1 MLKIA
6 GIQITQKLYESL
18 YSLVYRGCDKSGES
32 AVLKMLKDPYPPPER
47 LAGFKREYELTRS
60 LNVAGAV
67 RALALESDG
76 QRPVMILEDFGGDSL
91 ERLGLAGRIELAEF
105 LKLAISVTEILGDIH
120 AVNIIHKDINPSNIL
135 FNPTTGEVKI
145 IDFGISTVLSRENSA
160 FRSPN
165 VLEGTLIYI
174 SPEQTGR
181 MNRAIDWRSDFYS
194 LGVTLYKLLTG
205 CEPFESA
212 DPLELVHSHIA
223 KQPRPPHVV
232 KSDIPLAVSD
242 IILRLMAKN
251 AEDRYQSAYGIKADL
266 EVCLQQ
272 LQARGEIDRF
282 PLGGA
287 DVSDKFH
294 IPQKLYGRERQ
305 IETLLAAFERVSTGT
320 REMLLVTGG
329 AGVGKTAA
337 VSEVH
342 KPITAKRGNFI
353 AGKFDQYNRNI
364 PYYAISQ
371 AFNELCDRL
380 LAEKEAVLK
389 EWREKILA
397 AVGSNGQVLIEV
409 IPHLERA
416 IGPQPPVAKVGPQEA
431 QNRFNLVCQNFIK
444 AISQPAHP
452 LVLFIDDLQWADGA
466 SLSLLKTL
474 ISDEEIGHLLVL
486 GAYRDSEVDAT
497 HPLIMTLEEIEK
509 ESGLVSSIHL
519 DNLSDSDVSVLVA
532 ETLACSP
539 AESQP
544 LSDLVCQKT
553 QGNAFFTVE
562 FLKSL
567 YTEGLLTFARTER
580 KWQWDLGQIQA
591 KDITDSAVVLMAG
604 KIGKLAAGTQTVLQL
619 AACIGNTFELA
630 TLAII
635 CEQPPAAVLG
645 DLFPALREG
654 LAVPLNANYKWV
666 TAADETLAGEA
677 KFKFPHDRVQQAAY
691 SLIEESQKQATHLQ
705 IGRLL
710 LASSRSENLENRIF
724 DIVNQLNEGS
734 GLIEEETET
743 VKLAELNGRAGK
755 KAKSATAY
763 ESAGRYFK
771 KGLDLLGESRWQS
784 WYDLTL
790 NLSVEALEAE
800 YLQLH
805 YQEVERLSQEILQ
818 TARALLEKIK
828 VYLIRIQS
836 YSGQNQPRTAVDTT
850 LEVLEMLGVSLSGS
864 QLQNLPSLNVE
875 ELYNL
880 PPMTDPYKLAAMQ
893 LLMNIWGTTV
903 AVSPELLP
911 QMAIT
916 MVELL
921 VEYGNS
927 PQAPFAYAYYGS
939 NLCGV
944 LGNIE
949 LGYQL
954 GLLGV
959 RLLQKFDSADTK
971 CKVGHV
977 FNAFIRHWKEP
988 TVECIESLRAN
999 FKLGLEVGDLE
1010 YTCYSAMEYS
1020 TITLFAGENLAS
1032 VCEKHAQSISLIH
1045 KLKQELQ
1052 LQYNQIWGQLA
1063 LNLSG
1068 QADDPKKL
1076 AGKWFDETERVPV
1089 YLANNDRFFVLCVCL
1104 AKTILCYVFK
1114 DPEQAVA
1121 NARLVAECEVAFSS
1135 LLFRGQILFYY
1146 SLALLAIYSTA
1157 DPSQQLEYLKL
1168 VEENQKRIGGW
1179 AVCAPANYRHKY
1191 DLVEAEKA
1199 RVLGENWKAGEF
1211 YDRAI
1216 KGARKHGYLHEEAL
1230 AYERAAEFYLERGL
1244 EEIAQTYMTK
1254 AHYCYNIWGA
1264 AGKVRDL
1271 QKQYPQFFVAKSSG
1285 STQTAVTVSSTT
1297 SGGTVTAALD
1307 LTSILK
1313 ASQTISQEMA
1323 LDSLVVKLIKLAV
1336 ENAGAEKG
1344 YLLMERDEQWWVIEG
1359 CGTSDSDAG
1368 AVWRSISLESAGDS
1382 SETAVLSQGIVNYV
1396 IRTKESVVLN
1406 AAAKEGN
1413 FTADAYISK
1422 QQPKS
1427 VLCAPLLNQ
1436 SKLVGVLYLEN
1447 NLTAG
1452 AFTPDRLEVL
1462 SLLAAQAAISIENA
1476 KLYARV
1482 RASEAQLTQLLETL
1496 PVGVAV
1502 HDTTGQ
1508 VTYMNPTGKRLLL
1521 LDAPSEA
1528 GGEKLS
1534 EAYRIYVAGTD
1545 RLYPTEQLPA
1555 MRAIKGE
1562 TVTVDDLELRAGG
1575 KSVLFEVRSIP
1586 VFDEL
1591 GNVIS
1596 ALIAFHDITDRVRA
1610 QKVLADYSRT
1620 LEAQV
1625 AERTQE
1631 LRSALESLKATQ
1643 EELIQSEKMAALG
1656 QLVAGVAHE
1665 INTPL
1670 GAITSSARNL
1680 ASFWN
1685 DSLEPLLAFWRGL
1698 KPASQGHFLALLRA
1712 TSQPVAPLSTRE
1724 QRQIKKALAQQ
1735 LESHSIENAA
1745 SVANLL
1751 LGTGVWDN
1759 LEPFL
1764 PLLKDPEGETI
1775 LKTAYQLANA
1785 QTSIRT
1791 IATAAERAGK
1801 VVFALKTYARYN
1813 VTGIP
1818 VEAQIAEGIETVLTL
1833 YHNQLKQGV
1842 QVIKNYEEGV
1852 PAVLCY
1858 PDELNQVW
1866 TNLIHN
1872 ALQAMDYQGT
1882 LTADIRR
1889 GEGGIQVSI
1898 TDSGRGIPPEIM
1910 PKIFQPFFTT
1920 KPPGEGSGLGL
1931 DIVKKIVEEK
1941 HRGKIEVQSVPGRTT
1956 FTVFLP
1962 LT

>member
-6 GIQITQKLYESL
+6 GIQITKKLYESQ
-18 YSLVYRGCDKSGES
+18 YSLVYRGVRQSGES

-105 LKLAISVTEILGDIH
+105 LKLAISVTEILGEIH

-135 FNPTTGEVKI
+135 FKPTTGEVKI

-223 KQPRPPHVV
+223 KKPRPPHVV

-272 LQARGEIDRF
+272 LQAKGEIDRF

-294 IPQKLYGRERQ
+294 ISQKLYGRDSQ

-320 REMLLVTGG
+320 REMLLVTGC

-337 VSEVH
+337 ISEVH

-364 PYYAISQ
+364 PYSAISQ

-497 HPLIMTLEEIEK
+497 HPLIMTLEEIAK

-553 QGNAFFTVE
+553 QGTAFFTVE

-567 YTEGLLTFARTER
+567 YTEGLLTFARSER
-580 KWQWDLGQIQA
+580 KWQWDLGLIQA

-710 LASSRSENLENRIF
+710 LASSRSEDLENRIF

-734 GLIEEETET
+734 ALIEEETEK

-763 ESAGRYFK
+763 ESAAKYFK
-771 KGLDLLGESRWQS
+771 KGLDLLGSDRWQS
-784 WYDLTL
+784 RYDLTL

-800 YLQLH
+800 YLQTH
-805 YQEVERLSQEILQ
+805 YQEVERLSDEILQ

-828 VYLIRIQS
+828 VYQIRIQS
-836 YSGQNQPRTAVDTT
+836 YSGQNQARAAFATT
-850 LEVLEMLGVSLSGS
+850 LEVLEMLGVSLSRS
-864 QLQNLPSLNVE
+864 QPENLCVAD
-875 ELYNL
+875 LYSL

-893 LLMNIWGTTV
+893 LLMIIWGT
-903 AVSPELLP
+903 AIIAAPELVP

-916 MVELL
+916 MVELS
-921 VEYGNS
+921 VQYGNS
-927 PQAPFAYAYYGS
+927 PLAPFAYAYYGS

-944 LGNIE
+944 LGDIE

-954 GLLGV
+954 GQVGLSLLDN
-959 RLLQKFDSADTK
+959 FETAETK
-971 CKVGHV
+971 CTVNHL

-988 TVECIESLRAN
+988 AAECIEGLRATM
-999 FKLGLEVGDLE
+999 KLGLETGDLE
-1010 YTCYSAMEYS
+1010 FTCYAAMQYS
-1020 TITLFAGENLAS
+1020 SYSLFVGENLAS
-1032 VCEKHAQSISLIH
+1032 VCEKHAQCISLIH
-1045 KLKQELQ
+1045 KLKQEFQ
-1052 LQYNQIWGQLA
+1052 LQYTQLWGQLA

-1068 QADDPKKL
+1068 QASDPKKL
-1076 AGKWFDETERVPV
+1076 AGEWFDETERVPV
-1089 YLANNDRFFVLCVCL
+1089 LLAKNDRSTLLCVYL

-1114 DPEQAVA
+1114 DGEQAAA
-1121 NARLVAECEVAFSS
+1121 NARLAAEWEQAISS
-1135 LLFRGQILFYY
+1135 LLPRGQIPFYY
-1146 SLALLAIYSTA
+1146 SLALLAIYSAA
-1157 DPSQQLEYLKL
+1157 DPSRQLEYLKL

-1216 KGARKHGYLHEEAL
+1216 KGARENGYLHEEAL

-1413 FTADAYISK
+1413 FTADAYIRK

-1482 RASEAQLTQLLETL
+1482 RAS
-1496 PVGVAV
+1496 
-1502 HDTTGQ
+1502 
-1508 VTYMNPTGKRLLL
+1508 
-1521 LDAPSEA
+1521 
-1528 GGEKLS
+1528 
-1534 EAYRIYVAGTD
+1534 
-1545 RLYPTEQLPA
+1545 
-1555 MRAIKGE
+1555 
-1562 TVTVDDLELRAGG
+1562 
-1575 KSVLFEVRSIP
+1575 
-1586 VFDEL
+1586 
-1591 GNVIS
+1591 
-1596 ALIAFHDITDRVRA
+1596 
-1610 QKVLADYSRT
+1610 
-1620 LEAQV
+1620 
-1625 AERTQE
+1625 
-1631 LRSALESLKATQ
+1631 
-1643 EELIQSEKMAALG
+1643 
-1656 QLVAGVAHE
+1656 
-1665 INTPL
+1665 
-1670 GAITSSARNL
+1670 
-1680 ASFWN
+1680 
-1685 DSLEPLLAFWRGL
+1685 
-1698 KPASQGHFLALLRA
+1698 
-1712 TSQPVAPLSTRE
+1712 
-1724 QRQIKKALAQQ
+1724 
-1735 LESHSIENAA
+1735 
-1745 SVANLL
+1745 
-1751 LGTGVWDN
+1751 
-1759 LEPFL
+1759 
-1764 PLLKDPEGETI
+1764 
-1775 LKTAYQLANA
+1775 
-1785 QTSIRT
+1785 
-1791 IATAAERAGK
+1791 
-1801 VVFALKTYARYN
+1801 
-1813 VTGIP
+1813 
-1818 VEAQIAEGIETVLTL
+1818 
-1833 YHNQLKQGV
+1833 
-1842 QVIKNYEEGV
+1842 
-1852 PAVLCY
+1852 
-1858 PDELNQVW
+1858 
-1866 TNLIHN
+1866 
-1872 ALQAMDYQGT
+1872 
-1882 LTADIRR
+1882 
-1889 GEGGIQVSI
+1889 
-1898 TDSGRGIPPEIM
+1898 
-1910 PKIFQPFFTT
+1910 
-1920 KPPGEGSGLGL
+1920 
-1931 DIVKKIVEEK
+1931 
-1941 HRGKIEVQSVPGRTT
+1941 
-1956 FTVFLP
+1956 
-1962 LT
+1962 

>member
-1 MLKIA
+1 
-6 GIQITQKLYESL
+6 
-18 YSLVYRGCDKSGES
+18 
-32 AVLKMLKDPYPPPER
+32 MLKDPYPPPER
-47 LAGFKREYELTRS
+47 LAWFKREYELTRS
-60 LNVAGAV
+60 LNLAGAV
-67 RALALESDG
+67 RAIALESDG

-91 ERLGLAGRIELAEF
+91 ERLGLAGRLELAEF
-105 LKLAISVTEILGDIH
+105 LQLAISVTEILGEIH
-120 AVNIIHKDINPSNIL
+120 ATNIIHKDINPSNIL
-135 FNPTTGEVKI
+135 FNRSTGQVKI

-160 FRSPN
+160 FISHN
-165 VLEGTLIYI
+165 VLEGTLAYI

-194 LGVTLYKLLTG
+194 LGVTFYKLLAG
-205 CEPFESA
+205 CQPFESD
-212 DPLELVHSHIA
+212 DPLELIHSHIA
-223 KQPRPPHVV
+223 KQPRPPHAV
-232 KSDIPLAVSD
+232 KSDISLAVSD

-266 EVCLQQ
+266 EACLQQ
-272 LQARGEIDRF
+272 LQAKGEIDRF
-282 PLGGA
+282 PLGAA
-287 DVSDKFH
+287 DISDKFH
-294 IPQKLYGRERQ
+294 ISQKLYGRDRQ
-305 IETLLAAFERVSTGT
+305 IQTLLAAFERVSTGT

-337 VSEVH
+337 ISEVH

-364 PYYAISQ
+364 PYSAISQ

-380 LAEKEAVLK
+380 LAETAAVLN

-416 IGPQPPVAKVGPQEA
+416 IGPQPPVAQVGPQEA

-474 ISDEEIGHLLVL
+474 MIDEEIGHLLVL

-497 HPLIMTLEEIEK
+497 HPLLMTLGEIEK
-509 ESGLVSSIHL
+509 ESLLVSSIHL

-539 AESQP
+539 SESQP
-544 LSDLVCQKT
+544 LSDLVGQKT

-567 YTEGLLTFARTER
+567 YTEGLLTFARSER

-604 KIGKLAAGTQTVLQL
+604 KIGKLAPGTQTVLQL

-654 LAVPLNANYKWV
+654 LAVPLNANYKAV
-666 TAADETLAGEA
+666 TPADETLAGEA

-710 LASSRSENLENRIF
+710 LASTSSEHLEDRIF

-734 GLIEEETET
+734 ALIAEETEQ
-743 VKLAELNGRAGK
+743 VNLAELNGKAGK

-771 KGLDLLGESRWQS
+771 KGLDLLGESRWES
-784 WYDLTL
+784 WYELTL

-818 TARALLEKIK
+818 RAKTLLEKIK

-836 YSGQNQPRTAVDTT
+836 YSGQSQGQTAVDTT
-850 LEVLEMLGVSLSGS
+850 LEVLEMLGVTLSSS
-864 QLQNLPSLNVE
+864 QLQNLPNLNVE

-944 LGNIE
+944 LGDIE

-988 TVECIESLRAN
+988 TVEGIEDLRAN

-1020 TITLFAGENLAS
+1020 TLSLFAGENLAS
-1032 VCEKHAQSISLIH
+1032 VCQKNAQTISLIH
-1045 KLKQELQ
+1045 KLKQDFQ

-1076 AGKWFDETERVPV
+1076 AGEWFDETERVPV
-1089 YLANNDRFFVLCVCL
+1089 YLAKNQRFFVLCVCL

-1114 DPEQAVA
+1114 DPKQAVA

-1135 LLFRGQILFYY
+1135 LQFRGQILFYY
-1146 SLALLAIYSTA
+1146 SLALLAICATA
-1157 DPSQQLEYLKL
+1157 DPSQQLEYLKV
-1168 VEENQKRIGGW
+1168 VEENQKRVGVP
-1179 AVCAPANYRHKY
+1179 AVGAPANYQHKY

-1199 RVLGENWKAGEF
+1199 RLLGENWKAGEF

-1230 AYERAAEFYLERGL
+1230 ACERAAEFYLESGL

-1254 AHYCYNIWGA
+1254 AHYCYSLWGA

-1271 QKQYPQFFVAKSSG
+1271 QEQYPQFFMAKSSG

-1313 ASQTISQEMA
+1313 ASQTLSQEMA
-1323 LDSLVVKLIKLAV
+1323 LDSLVAKLIKLAV

-1359 CGTSDSDAG
+1359 CGTSDSDAAS
-1368 AVWRSISLESAGDS
+1368 AVWRSISLETAGDS
-1382 SETAVLSQGIVNYV
+1382 SETAVLSQAIVNYV
-1396 IRTKESVVLN
+1396 IRTKESVVLSN
-1406 AAAKEGN
+1406 AAKAGN
-1413 FTADAYISK
+1413 FTHDAYIRK

-1427 VLCAPLLNQ
+1427 VLCAPLQNQ
-1436 SKLVGVLYLEN
+1436 SQLVGVLYLEN
-1447 NLTAG
+1447 NLTPG

-1462 SLLAAQAAISIENA
+1462 SLLAAQAAISLENA

-1482 RASEAQLTQLLETL
+1482 RASEAQLAQLLEAL

-1508 VTYMNPTGKRLLL
+1508 VTYMNTTGKRLLL
-1521 LDAPSEA
+1521 VEAAPEA
-1528 GGEKLS
+1528 AGEKLS

-1562 TVTVDDLELRAGG
+1562 NVTVDDLELRAGE

-1586 VFDEL
+1586 VFDER
-1591 GNVIS
+1591 GKVIS
-1596 ALIAFHDITDRVRA
+1596 ALIAFQDITERVRA
-1610 QKVLADYSRT
+1610 QKFLADYSRT
-1620 LEAQV
+1620 LETEV

-1631 LRSALESLKATQ
+1631 LTSALESLKATQ

-1670 GAITSSARNL
+1670 GAIASSARNL

-1685 DSLEPLLAFWRGL
+1685 ESLEPLLAFWRGL
-1698 KPASQGHFLALLRA
+1698 EPASQEHFLALLRA
-1712 TSQPVAPLSTRE
+1712 TSQPAAPLSTRE

-1735 LESHSIENAA
+1735 LESHSIKNAA

-1813 VTGIP
+1813 MTGIP

-1842 QVIKNYEEGV
+1842 QVIKNYEEGL

-1889 GEGGIQVSI
+1889 REGGIQVSI

-1941 HRGKIEVQSVPGRTT
+1941 HRGKIEVQSVPGQTT
-1956 FTVFLP
+1956 FSVFLP